1 MQLRSSKSSGHRNRW
16 LRVPGRRLAL
26 TTALVTSVVTSVAT
40 TTAMAADPETEA
52 RAVMAAF
59 METFNARDEA
69 RWADTLQFPHVRL
82 ASGTVTVYP
91 DKAAFVAAMDLDS
104 FAADSGWHHSAWD
117 DMRVIQV
124 SPTKVHIAVVFSR
137 FRADNSLIAS
147 FDSLYIIEQIDG
159 RWGVRARSSFAP

>member
-1 MQLRSSKSSGHRNRW
+1 MPPSPLKRSRHLNR
-16 LRVPGRRLAL
+16 LVNTLSAALAL
-26 TTALVTSVVTSVAT
+26 IAAVTTSA
-40 TTAMAADPETEA
+40 AMAADPETEA

-147 FDSLYIIEQIDG
+147 FDSLYVIEQIDG

>member
-1 MQLRSSKSSGHRNRW
+1 MRTNQRSRLRHLNW
-16 LRVPGRRLAL
+16 LPAAFAAWLAIITL
-26 TTALVTSVVTSVAT
+26 SVSAAT
-40 TTAMAADPETEA
+40 EPDPETAA

-59 METFNARDEA
+59 METFNARDPE

-91 DKAAFVAAMDLDS
+91 DKAEFVAAMDMEA
-104 FAADSGWHHSAWD
+104 FAANSGGWDHSTWD
-117 DMRVIQV
+117 DMRIIQV

-147 FDSLYIIEQIDG
+147 FESLYVIEKADG